1 MLLAMLVRQ
10 CCVPDRSFC
19 AGCSTGVEPIAADS
33 AGPAAPSRHML
44 GMLSHGVPRPAGVT

>member
-1 MLLAMLVRQ
+1 MLLAMLVRK